1 MLEEAASSILVTEI
15 PGPFSK
21 VSEGFTVAG
30 FAAKGMNFISKEE
43 IEEEPNAGLLLKLS
57 QQAYGR
63 QFLKWIFVFGSEAD
77 TFMVT
82 ATFPQE
88 LEQQLSIE
96 MKKSVLSS
104 RLSSESQIDPYAGL
118 LFRVKDSSSFKVAK
132 RISNMVL
139 MTKDG
144 NFSPK
149 PNSDPLFIVGSSVSQ
164 GMVIDNKE
172 VFSVKRIKSIGT
184 MTNVEI
190 INTNSIEIDGLK
202 GFEIIANSI
211 HKKSQDPEFVYQVI
225 IFGDTDYYI
234 MQGIA
239 PRSEKERYVKEFKN
253 IALSFKR
260 I

>member
-1 MLEEAASSILVTEI
+1 MLEEAASSVLITEI

-21 VSEGFTVAG
+21 VSEGFTAAG
-30 FAAKGMNFISKEE
+30 FATKGITFISREEVKEK
-43 IEEEPNAGLLLKLS
+43 PNAGLLLKLS

-63 QFLKWIFVFGSEAD
+63 LFLKWIFVFGSETD

-118 LFRVKDSSSFKVAK
+118 LFRVKNSSAFKVAK

-144 NFSPK
+144 IFSPK
-149 PNSDPLFIVGSSVSQ
+149 PNPDPVFIVGSSVSQ
-164 GMVIDNKE
+164 GMAIDDKE
-172 VFSVKRIKSIGT
+172 AFSVKRIKTIGT

-190 INTNSIEIDGLK
+190 INTSSIEIDGLK

-211 HKKSQDPEFVYQVI
+211 HKKSQDAKFVYQII